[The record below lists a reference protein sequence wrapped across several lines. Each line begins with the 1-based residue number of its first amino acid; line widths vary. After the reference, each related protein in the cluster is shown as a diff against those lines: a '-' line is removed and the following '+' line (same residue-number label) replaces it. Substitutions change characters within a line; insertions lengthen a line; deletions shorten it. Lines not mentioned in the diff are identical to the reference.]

1 MATATLGRLQIRTHG
16 TPPVVTLIGGSAVGS
31 DFWLR
36 LRAEFGSA
44 ALVKGD
50 RLQVSADVF
59 LAYRK
64 LLRILCEQYRV
75 PLEMDQATRDLLTA
89 IRREE
94 DTLKA
99 ILRGIQPLTEEQARE
114 RLRGSRY
121 ARELRPF
128 QWRDLG
134 RLLAL
139 PHGANFS
146 VPGAGKTAVAYATY
160 EAERHAGRIERL
172 LVVAPLSAFDA
183 WLSEVSV
190 CFSTPPVIQRY
201 EGRIGSRTEI
211 LIVNYQRLTNNY
223 RQIAD
228 WVGAAE
234 THVIIDEGHRIKKG
248 WAGQWGRAVLNLA
261 YGPRRRDLLS
271 GTPAP
276 QSPLDL
282 EAILEFLWPTQ
293 GYHLLPDDVRTPA
306 PPPDAGSRIAAR
318 IRPLFVRTRKS
329 ELGLKE
335 PTHRVIRVPLEG
347 LQRDIYLAL
356 RDQYNGLWTLDRRD
370 RASLA
375 DMGKVVMYLLEAA
388 TNPAL
393 LVAGSSRYDPIQ
405 FRHPPLEI
413 AEDSALKDLLANYR
427 HHETPRKFAQL
438 AHLVKENAEMGR
450 KILVWSNF
458 VRNLQTLEKML
469 GRYRPAIIH
478 GGIPSE
484 VTAPAAPRT
493 REQELHRFRTDP
505 DCMIL
510 LANPAATSE
519 GISLHDVCHDAI
531 YLDRTFN
538 AGQYLQSVDRIHR
551 LGLPPDAET
560 RITFLLTEGT
570 IDEIV
575 DSRVKQKSARLAAM
589 LDDPD
594 IVTMALPDDED
605 YGPAI
610 ETNEDLDALF
620 KHLRGE

>member
-1 MATATLGRLQIRTHG
+1 
-16 TPPVVTLIGGSAVGS
+16 SS
-31 DFWLR
+31 DVC
-36 LRAEFGSA
+36 S
-44 ALVKGD
+44 
-50 RLQVSADVF
+50 S
-59 LAYRK
+59 
-64 LLRILCEQYRV
+64 
-75 PLEMDQATRDLLTA
+75 DL
-89 IRREE
+89 
-94 DTLKA
+94 
-99 ILRGIQPLTEEQARE
+99 
-114 RLRGSRY
+114 
-121 ARELRPF
+121 
-128 QWRDLG
+128 
-134 RLLAL
+134 
-139 PHGANFS
+139 
-146 VPGAGKTAVAYATY
+146 
-160 EAERHAGRIERL
+160 
-172 LVVAPLSAFDA
+172 
-183 WLSEVSV
+183 
-190 CFSTPPVIQRY
+190 
-201 EGRIGSRTEI
+201 
-211 LIVNYQRLTNNY
+211 
-223 RQIAD
+223 
-228 WVGAAE
+228 
-234 THVIIDEGHRIKKG
+234 
-248 WAGQWGRAVLNLA
+248 AVLNLA

-329 ELGLKE
+329 ELRLKE

-450 KILVWSNF
+450 KTLVWSNF

-484 VTAPAAPRT
+484 VSAPAASRT

-560 RITFLLTEGT
+560 RITFLL
-570 IDEIV
+570 
-575 DSRVKQKSARLAAM
+575 
-589 LDDPD
+589 
-594 IVTMALPDDED
+594 
-605 YGPAI
+605 
-610 ETNEDLDALF
+610 
-620 KHLRGE
+620 